1 MEESVGFEAQNRLD
15 LECKIFGIDD
25 TGGRKTANTIHR
37 NRWRDCANHWA
48 IARSLNRSKSEKS
61 ENSYLKQNVSS
72 NPSFIILL
80 TSLEADLD
88 KKEREEIINISLNFH
103 CYLYYTEAS

>member
-1 MEESVGFEAQNRLD
+1 MEELVGFEAQNRLD

-37 NRWRDCANHWA
+37 NRWRDCANHWV
-48 IARSLNRSKSEKS
+48 IAESFYKSEKS

-88 KKEREEIINISLNFH
+88 KREREKK
-103 CYLYYTEAS
+103 